1 MYSQI
6 FTIGI
11 MIRIIL
17 NLWHRFKA
25 VILVTYV
32 LRAVLQGFY
41 NRRNPYIDII
51 LHKFK
56 KPNQRTFSVPD
67 IRSSRASIKAA
78 HQESFEVVLKQ
89 NSLSIHFFTMIGI
102 VWFGERMNINI
113 KFNSPKLE
121 DLFGNL
127 IFTHSQKYGHR
138 DIKQLKYTVLWEN
151 YAKMAIPSDY
161 GYKVISKLAIKE
173 EFFSQVNE
181 WVDSNL
187 QEDWVGVHYRG
198 TDARRRF
205 IKVETYIFYLKEV
218 LDDHCDIFA
227 CSDQVQFIEQI
238 KKAFPGRV
246 FSREII
252 RSYDNRPLHKD
263 KEYRGSQ
270 QMKDALIDVLVLSKA
285 KLIYTT
291 GSWFVDVVRFFNPS
305 VKIVSF
311 ELLFPRFNYH
321 KKIDN
326 FIPVPKA
333 YIIKKAAKKMR

>member
-1 MYSQI
+1 ML
-6 FTIGI
+6 
-11 MIRIIL
+11 RIIS
-17 NLWHRFKA
+17 NLRRRFKA
-25 VILVTYV
+25 VILVSYV
-32 LRAVLQGFY
+32 LRVVLQRFY

-51 LHKFK
+51 LYKFK
-56 KPNQRTFSVPD
+56 RPGRRTFSVPD
-67 IRSSRASIKAA
+67 IQYGKASTTAA
-78 HQESFEVVLKQ
+78 YQESFEVVLQRK
-89 NSLSIHFFTMIGI
+89 SLSINFFTMIGI

-113 KFNSPKLE
+113 KFQLPELGS
-121 DLFGNL
+121 LFGNL
-127 IFTHSQKYGHR
+127 IFTHSHKSGYRG
-138 DIKQLKYTVLWEN
+138 IKQVKHTTLWEN
-151 YAKMAIPSDY
+151 YAKVAIPSDY

-173 EFFSQVNE
+173 EFYSRADE
-181 WVDSNL
+181 WAESNL
-187 QEDWVGVHYRG
+187 QRGWVGVHYRG
-198 TDARRRF
+198 TDARRRL
-205 IKVETYIFYLKEV
+205 IKVEAYISYLKEV

-246 FSREII
+246 FAREII

-263 KEYRGSQ
+263 EEYCGSE

-291 GSWFVDVVRFFNPS
+291 GSWFIDVVRFFNPS

-311 ELLFPRFNYH
+311 ELLSPRFNYH

-333 YIIKKAAKKMR
+333 HIIKKAVNKMR

>member
-1 MYSQI
+1 
-6 FTIGI
+6 

-25 VILVTYV
+25 VILVTYI
-32 LRAVLQGFY
+32 LRVVLQGFY

-51 LHKFK
+51 LYKFK
-56 KPNQRTFSVPD
+56 KPIQRTFSVPD
-67 IRSSRASIKAA
+67 IRHSKASIKAA
-78 HQESFEVVLKQ
+78 YQESLEVVLHGK
-89 NSLSIHFFTMIGI
+89 SLSIHFFTMIGV

-113 KFNSPKLE
+113 KFNSPKL
-121 DLFGNL
+121 DNLLGNL
-127 IFTHSQKYGHR
+127 IFTHSHKSRYR
-138 DIKQLKYTVLWEN
+138 KIKQLKYTVLWEN

-161 GYKVISKLAIKE
+161 GYKVISKLAIKK
-173 EFFSQVNE
+173 EFFSQADKWAN
-181 WVDSNL
+181 SNL
-187 QEDWVGVHYRG
+187 QKGWVGVHYRG
-198 TDARRRF
+198 TDAKRRF
-205 IKVETYIFYLKEV
+205 IKVEAYISYLKEV

-246 FSREII
+246 FSREIT

-263 KEYRGSQ
+263 KEYHGSQ

-333 YIIKKAAKKMR
+333 HIIKKAAKKMR